1 VKLLAIVWLVIAL
14 TLAALVILIA
24 PLLPAIPEEEDEHGR

>member
-1 VKLLAIVWLVIAL
+1 VKLLAIVWTVIAL